1 MAWDMADGNEELHV
15 SHNEGASRFEC
26 DVDGKLSVA
35 EYDMA
40 DGAMVFTHTEVPRE
54 LGGRGIAQ
62 RIVQHALD
70 HARSHHLRVV
80 AHCAYVAAYIERHP
94 EYRDLLA
101 E

>member
-1 MAWDMADGNEELHV
+1 MDVL
-15 SHNEGASRFEC
+15 HNERASRFEC

-35 EYDMA
+35 DYEMQ
-40 DGAMVFTHTEVPRE
+40 DGTMILTHTEVPKE

-62 RIVQHALD
+62 KIVSTALD
-70 HARSHHLRVV
+70 YARSHDLRVI
-80 AHCAYVAAYIERHP
+80 AQCSYVAAYIERHP

>member
-1 MAWDMADGNEELHV
+1 MAGGNEELRV
-15 SHNEGASRFEC
+15 SHNEAASRFEC
-26 DVDGKLSVA
+26 EVDGKLSVA
-35 EYDMA
+35 EYEMH

-62 RIVQHALD
+62 RIVKHALD
-70 HARSHHLRVV
+70 HARSHHRRVV
-80 AHCAYVAAYIERHP
+80 AQCAYVAAYIERNP